1 MDVFCYSSYYK
12 APFLEKD
19 RQVFVGQVTDPFAHK
34 YMQWEVACL
43 CDTCNDCSQCDCSKV
58 CGECI
63 QQYGDYYK
71 ETVALQKQAWF
82 SLLNAEQMSVVTE
95 IFKLRQL
102 TDTIGSR
109 VNIPK
114 EFESFEVG

>member
-1 MDVFCYSSYYK
+1 MNWRYECHD
-12 APFLEKD
+12 E
-19 RQVFVGQVTDPFAHK
+19 
-34 YMQWEVACL
+34 
-43 CDTCNDCSQCDCSKV
+43 DTPQGDCEFKTS
-58 CGECI
+58 I
-63 QQYGDYYK
+63 FK

-82 SLLNAEQMSVVTE
+82 SLLNAEQMSVVSE